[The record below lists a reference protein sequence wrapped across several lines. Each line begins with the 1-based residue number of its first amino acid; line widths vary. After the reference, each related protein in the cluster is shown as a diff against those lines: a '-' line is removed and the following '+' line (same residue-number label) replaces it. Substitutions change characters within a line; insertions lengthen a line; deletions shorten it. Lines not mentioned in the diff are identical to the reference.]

1 MLRYLLQRALF
12 AVLTIA
18 AISILS
24 FIIIQLPPGDYLTS
38 YIAQLQSQGDAVSF
52 DQIEGLRKQYGLD
65 RPLHVQYLFWVRN
78 MVGGDFGVSLTWN
91 RPVSELIGERLVL
104 TVVVALSAISFM
116 WILAL
121 PIGIYSAVRQYSIGD
136 YAFTLLGF
144 IGLAVPDFLLA
155 LVLMYVGFAWFG
167 TPVGGLFSQAYLGA
181 PWSLAKA
188 VDLASHLW
196 VPALVLGTSGTAQL
210 IRVLRANLI
219 DELRQPYVLAA
230 RAKGLGFWQV
240 VLKYP
245 FRVALNPLVSTVG
258 YTLPY
263 MISGIVIVSV
273 VLSLPTVG
281 PLLLQALISQD
292 MYLAGTI
299 VLLLGSTT
307 VIGTL
312 LSDLLLVLLDPRI
325 KLKGAR

>member
-1 MLRYLLQRALF
+1 MLRYLVQRTLF
-12 AVLTIA
+12 AVLTVA

-24 FIIIQLPPGDYLTS
+24 FAIIQLPPGDYLTS
-38 YIAQLQSQGDAVSF
+38 YIAHLQSQGDAVSF

-65 RPLHVQYLFWVRN
+65 RPIHVQYLFWVRN
-78 MVGGDFGVSLTWN
+78 MIEGDFGVSLTWN

-104 TVVVALSAISFM
+104 TVVVALAAIIFM
-116 WILAL
+116 WVLAL

-136 YAFTLLGF
+136 YGFTLLGF

-155 LVLMYVGFAWFG
+155 LVLMYVGFAWLG

-181 PWSLAKA
+181 PWSWDKLL
-188 VDLASHLW
+188 DLLSHLW
-196 VPALVLGTSGTAQL
+196 VPALVLGTAGTAQL

-240 VLKYP
+240 VLRYP

-299 VLLLGSTT
+299 VLLLGATT
-307 VIGTL
+307 VVGTL
-312 LSDLLLVLLDPRI
+312 LSDLLLMLIDPRI
-325 KLKGAR
+325 KLGGSR

>member
-1 MLRYLLQRALF
+1 M
-12 AVLTIA
+12 
-18 AISILS
+18 
-24 FIIIQLPPGDYLTS
+24 
-38 YIAQLQSQGDAVSF
+38 
-52 DQIEGLRKQYGLD
+52 
-65 RPLHVQYLFWVRN
+65 
-78 MVGGDFGVSLTWN
+78 
-91 RPVSELIGERLVL
+91 
-104 TVVVALSAISFM
+104 
-116 WILAL
+116 
-121 PIGIYSAVRQYSIGD
+121 
-136 YAFTLLGF
+136 
-144 IGLAVPDFLLA
+144 
-155 LVLMYVGFAWFG
+155 
-167 TPVGGLFSQAYLGA
+167 
-181 PWSLAKA
+181 
-188 VDLASHLW
+188 
-196 VPALVLGTSGTAQL
+196 

>member
-1 MLRYLLQRALF
+1 MFGYVLQRAFF

-78 MVGGDFGVSLTWN
+78 MIVGDFGVSLTWN

-104 TVVVALSAISFM
+104 TVVVALSAIIFM

-167 TPVGGLFSQAYLGA
+167 TPVGGLFSQAYLGEETSRRVTPSA
-181 PWSLAKA
+181 SIRSRVCASSTAWTALCTSNTCSGCGTWSE
-188 VDLASHLW
+188 V
-196 VPALVLGTSGTAQL
+196 TS
-210 IRVLRANLI
+210 VC
-219 DELRQPYVLAA
+219 P
-230 RAKGLGFWQV
+230 
-240 VLKYP
+240 
-245 FRVALNPLVSTVG
+245 
-258 YTLPY
+258 
-263 MISGIVIVSV
+263 
-273 VLSLPTVG
+273 
-281 PLLLQALISQD
+281 
-292 MYLAGTI
+292 
-299 VLLLGSTT
+299 
-307 VIGTL
+307 
-312 LSDLLLVLLDPRI
+312 
-325 KLKGAR
+325 

>member
-1 MLRYLLQRALF
+1 MLRYVLQRALF

-38 YIAQLQSQGDAVSF
+38 YIAQLQAQGDAVSF
-52 DQIEGLRKQYGLD
+52 DQIEGLRRQYGLD

-78 MVGGDFGVSLTWN
+78 MIGGDFGVSLTWN

-104 TVVVALSAISFM
+104 TVVVALSAIVFM

-136 YAFTLLGF
+136 YGFTLLGF
-144 IGLAVPDFLLA
+144 LGLAVPDFLLA

-188 VDLASHLW
+188 FDLASHLW

-299 VLLLGSTT
+299 VLLLGATT

-325 KLKGAR
+325 KLKGAG

>member
-1 MLRYLLQRALF
+1 MHPGVWPKAL
-12 AVLTIA
+12 
-18 AISILS
+18 
-24 FIIIQLPPGDYLTS
+24 Y
-38 YIAQLQSQGDAVSF
+38 
-52 DQIEGLRKQYGLD
+52 
-65 RPLHVQYLFWVRN
+65 
-78 MVGGDFGVSLTWN
+78 
-91 RPVSELIGERLVL
+91 
-104 TVVVALSAISFM
+104 
-116 WILAL
+116 
-121 PIGIYSAVRQYSIGD
+121 
-136 YAFTLLGF
+136 
-144 IGLAVPDFLLA
+144 
-155 LVLMYVGFAWFG
+155 
-167 TPVGGLFSQAYLGA
+167 
-181 PWSLAKA
+181 
-188 VDLASHLW
+188 LASHLW
-196 VPALVLGTSGTAQL
+196 IPALVLATSGTAQL

-230 RAKGLGFWQV
+230 RAKGLGFWKV

-245 FRVALNPLVSTVG
+245 FRVALNPLVSTVE

-273 VLSLPTVG
+273 VLSLPTVV

-299 VLLLGSTT
+299 VLLLGTTT